1 MGVKF
6 TESGMKQR
14 DVKELASHFF
24 FFSVSWLTNLIA
36 NWSAVAMWN
45 NDCFW
50 CGCECST
57 WSEEL
62 GSCRHQSVSTQQAQV
77 EQTER
82 ERVSHS
88 VCCLPERGKKKNHYQ
103 WFSRMTPLW
112 QILSWNPPRA
122 PGPLPSP
129 QLLQFISLLLH
140 TKVCWLLPPLIIS
153 WFVRIPIRGQQ
164 TINNQAASATL
175 STSSHTWACHYL

>member
-1 MGVKF
+1 
-6 TESGMKQR
+6 
-14 DVKELASHFF
+14 
-24 FFSVSWLTNLIA
+24 
-36 NWSAVAMWN
+36 MWN

-88 VCCLPERGKKKNHYQ
+88 FCCLPERGKKKNHYQ

-129 QLLQFISLLLH
+129 QLLQFIFLLLH

-153 WFVRIPIRGQQ
+153 WSVRIPIRGQQ
-164 TINNQAASATL
+164 TINNQAGSLCNTQHFQPYMGLPLSVGDQGSFKHADSAEDVFTG
-175 STSSHTWACHYL
+175 